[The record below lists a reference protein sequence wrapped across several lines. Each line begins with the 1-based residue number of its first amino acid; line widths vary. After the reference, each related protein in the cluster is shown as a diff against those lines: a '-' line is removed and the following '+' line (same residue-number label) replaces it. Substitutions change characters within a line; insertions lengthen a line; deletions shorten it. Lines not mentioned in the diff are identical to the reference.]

1 MPGMP
6 RRRGTERRKQVPA
19 VPRHRADRGSGRGRS
34 TTEPVDFSRI
44 SGQAGGSADVPDECK
59 PKDETGSSDDMW
71 CRTKMTERA
80 LPEENSGFADHRPIA
95 EPSGYDMYG
104 LRRLAHAEA
113 DD

>member
-1 MPGMP
+1 
-6 RRRGTERRKQVPA
+6 
-19 VPRHRADRGSGRGRS
+19 
-34 TTEPVDFSRI
+34 
-44 SGQAGGSADVPDECK
+44 
-59 PKDETGSSDDMW
+59 MW